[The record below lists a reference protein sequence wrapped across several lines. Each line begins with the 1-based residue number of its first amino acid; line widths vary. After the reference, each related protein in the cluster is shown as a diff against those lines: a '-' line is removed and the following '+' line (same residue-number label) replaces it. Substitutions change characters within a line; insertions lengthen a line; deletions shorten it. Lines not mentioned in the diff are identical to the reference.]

1 MKIFLDS
8 SDVEAIQEAY
18 DTGLIDGVTT
28 NPTLIL
34 RNGGDPKEVLQDITE
49 IFPWDASI
57 SAEVVGRNA
66 EEMLAVADDYLS
78 IAQNIT
84 IKVPCNVEG
93 LKACRDLANDD
104 IPVNVTL
111 VFSTA
116 QAILAAKAGAKY
128 VSPFVGRVEDNSFE
142 ALSLVKDIC
151 FTFEKHKVE
160 TEVLAASLRD
170 VFSVSKCFMAGANIV
185 TMPPKIFW
193 GMYNHILTEK
203 GLQLF
208 DKDWEEVLERNKH
221 EPSTEV

>member
-116 QAILAAKAGAKY
+116 QAILAAKQ
-128 VSPFVGRVEDNSFE
+128 VRSMCHH
-142 ALSLVKDIC
+142 L
-151 FTFEKHKVE
+151 
-160 TEVLAASLRD
+160 
-170 VFSVSKCFMAGANIV
+170 
-185 TMPPKIFW
+185 
-193 GMYNHILTEK
+193 
-203 GLQLF
+203 
-208 DKDWEEVLERNKH
+208 
-221 EPSTEV
+221 